1 MVGKKIKLVG
11 PAFVRGAVNGSFQRI
26 HATGRWSAFVD
37 RTPCRAQEGTG
48 VDQGHFHHQG
58 GETGVCTPN
67 GSDVFFQKMIGADT
81 QMIFQEDNVIRVEE
95 HVDIPAAGK
104 PAGNIGMAGKGKG
117 VFP

>member
-1 MVGKKIKLVG
+1 
-11 PAFVRGAVNGSFQRI
+11 
-26 HATGRWSAFVD
+26 
-37 RTPCRAQEGTG
+37 
-48 VDQGHFHHQG
+48 
-58 GETGVCTPN
+58 
-67 GSDVFFQKMIGADT
+67 MIGADT